1 VAALVAIAAGVVGIA
16 TRESSQALSPK
27 FLTVD
32 RVARLKEPV
41 YLTQPPG
48 PGGQLYV
55 VQRHGTVRVVSA
67 DRLLARPFLK
77 IGDLIQPGAS
87 GGEQGLTS
95 IAFPADYARSG
106 VFYVAYTN
114 RRNEFVVA
122 EFRRSAGNP
131 LVADRSSRRVVLT
144 IPEPTPDRHGALIA
158 FGPDGYLYVGAGDG
172 GTASAAQNLA
182 SLRGKL
188 LRIDPRSG
196 GAYSI
201 PSRNPFVAKA
211 GRDEIWAYGLGD
223 PRRFSFDRP
232 TGTIAIADVGNERF
246 EEIDFLPL
254 ADSRGANF
262 GWPAYDGLAPFRGG
276 VSASQAVPPAIAYPR
291 RRACA
296 VIGGYVV
303 RDPRLAR
310 IKGPEL
316 LGRFL
321 YGDRCSGRLFA
332 FRPRP
337 GEAPGKLRRFRFQF
351 RHLVSLAEDNE
362 NRIYVLTEKGP
373 RRHGKPTLGS
383 VYRLV
388 PNRKEVSG

>member
-16 TRESSQALSPK
+16 TRESSQALGPK
-27 FLTVD
+27 FLTVE
-32 RVARLKEPV
+32 RVARLKEPA

-48 PGGQLYV
+48 PGAQLYV
-55 VQRHGTVRVVSA
+55 VQRQGTVRIVSA
-67 DRLLARPFLK
+67 ERLLRRPFLK
-77 IGDLIQPGAS
+77 IGDLIEPSPS
-87 GGEQGLTS
+87 GGEPGLTS
-95 IAFPADYARSG
+95 IAFPPDYARSG

-114 RRNEFVVA
+114 RRNEFTVA
-122 EFRRSAGNP
+122 EFHRSAGNP

-144 IPEPTPDRHGALIA
+144 IPEPTPDRHGAQIA

-172 GTASAAQNLA
+172 GTGSAAQNLA

-201 PSRNPFVAKA
+201 PAGNPFVAKA

-232 TGTIAIADVGNERF
+232 TRSIAIADVGNERF
-246 EEIDFLPL
+246 EEIQFLPL

-262 GWPAYDGLAPFRGG
+262 GWPAFDGVAPFRGG
-276 VSASQAVPPAIAYPR
+276 VRASAAVPPAIAYPR
-291 RRACA
+291 RRGCT

-310 IKGPEL
+310 IKGPEV
-316 LGRFL
+316 LGSYL

-337 GEAPGKLRRFRFQF
+337 GKPPGKLRGFHFRF
-351 RHLVSLAEDNE
+351 RHLVSLGEDKE
-362 NRIYVLTEKGP
+362 HRVYVLTEKGP

-383 VYRLV
+383 VYRLI
-388 PNRKEVSG
+388 PTRKEVSG